1 MGEEVRFR
9 CVKLG
14 SILQATPWAMTCPC
28 GSHRLHA
35 IVLKLNDEIHSSP
48 PPDPSY
54 SLILFFVSLTL
65 IFFLSFSLVLFIIIS
80 PIHSCLL
87 FFLLTISFH
96 TLYLWLCFSFA
107 LPSPLFLFTL
117 VFQYPYVSFFFFSLY
132 CLTSF
137 SCCLLIFISS
147 ILSLLLCF
155 FYFNFYL
162 RWSLSY
168 SFF

>member
-1 MGEEVRFR
+1 MRFR

-35 IVLKLNDEIHSSP
+35 IVLKLNDEIHSSFF

-65 IFFLSFSLVLFIIIS
+65 IFFLSFSLVLFIFIS

-117 VFQYPYVSFFFFSLY
+117 DFQHLYVSFFFFSLY
-132 CLTSF
+132 CLTSY

-162 RWSLSY
+162 C
-168 SFF
+168 

>member
-35 IVLKLNDEIHSSP
+35 IVLKLNDEIHSSFP
-48 PPDPSY
+48 PPPSPSY

-65 IFFLSFSLVLFIIIS
+65 IFFLFFSLVLFIFIS

-107 LPSPLFLFTL
+107 LPSPLFPFTL
-117 VFQYPYVSFFFFSLY
+117 VFQHPYVSFFFLSLY
-132 CLTSF
+132 CLTSYT
-137 SCCLLIFISS
+137 CCLLIFPLSLS
-147 ILSLLLCF
+147 FILSLLLCF
-155 FYFNFYL
+155 FYFSFYL
-162 RWSLSY
+162 R
-168 SFF
+168 

>member
-1 MGEEVRFR
+1 MPLRQPSAARDRAKIKWWNSF
-9 CVKLG
+9 L
-14 SILQATPWAMTCPC
+14 
-28 GSHRLHA
+28 
-35 IVLKLNDEIHSSP
+35 P
-48 PPDPSY
+48 PPLDPSY

-132 CLTSF
+132 CLTSY